1 MTLLD
6 DRALAHPPWG
16 GEPRQPEKAPLSAE
30 TLETMLDKLFAGV
43 NNNMEMGRK
52 GEGTEALID
61 ILAKRA
67 KQVMENARPTT

>member
-16 GEPRQPEKAPLSAE
+16 GPEPKQPEKVDLPLGA
-30 TLETMLDKLFAGV
+30 LEAMLDSLLAGIDT
-43 NNNMEMGRK
+43 GRK

-61 ILAKRA
+61 VLVG
-67 KQVMENARPTT
+67 VMANKVVEDARPAT